1 MLLFGYSATVDEIAH
16 HVCDGAHIGCAPV
29 TADTSIPSIYTYRL
43 ALLVI
48 KLTPPSGRTSCGP
61 EGLAVKLGY
70 CRNSVISAGNS
81 PACNRSHCIVPSNLP
96 RTDRVGCAPCGSRL
110 PGRAHARGSAGR
122 RIPSARPHATQSE
135 ILPAPIRATRI
146 GSQRRCQSRGP
157 RARRRCQN
165 RGRAREE
172 RNHCGAA
179 RGRSAA
185 RRDEARHPGGRR
197 ARRARDQ
204 RLKNPPKRTGTRRV
218 PQWPG
223 APSNTPVSAAPHCRQ
238 APPWSIF
245 ESEIV

>member
-1 MLLFGYSATVDEIAH
+1 LLFWYSATVEGIAH
-16 HVCDGAHIGCAPV
+16 HVCDGPHIGCAPV
-29 TADTSIPSIYTYRL
+29 TADTSKPPIYTYRP

-48 KLTPPSGRTSCGP
+48 KFTPPSAHTSCGP
-61 EGLAVKLGY
+61 EDLAVKLGY
-70 CRNSVISAGNS
+70 CRKSAIPRAILLLATGLD
-81 PACNRSHCIVPSNLP
+81 CIVPSNLP
-96 RTDRVGCAPCGSRL
+96 RTDRVGCAPCGLAASGSHACSRK
-110 PGRAHARGSAGR
+110 RWKAHSKRLARMPPNPKFAG
-122 RIPSARPHATQSE
+122 ADQGHAV
-135 ILPAPIRATRI
+135 R
-146 GSQRRCQSRGP
+146 SQRRCQSRGP
-157 RARRRCQN
+157 RARRRCQT

-179 RGRSAA
+179 RRRSAA
-185 RRDEARHPGGRR
+185 RRNEARHAGGRR

>member
-1 MLLFGYSATVDEIAH
+1 MHRAIEPAAH
-16 HVCDGAHIGCAPV
+16 G
-29 TADTSIPSIYTYRL
+29 
-43 ALLVI
+43 
-48 KLTPPSGRTSCGP
+48 SG
-61 EGLAVKLGY
+61 GLCPLQARGF
-70 CRNSVISAGNS
+70 RG
-81 PACNRSHCIVPSNLP
+81 
-96 RTDRVGCAPCGSRL
+96 
-110 PGRAHARGSAGR
+110 AHARGSAR
-122 RIPSARPHATQSE
+122 KAHSKRSPACRP
-135 ILPAPIRATRI
+135 IRNLPAPIRATRV

-157 RARRRCQN
+157 RARRRCQT

-185 RRDEARHPGGRR
+185 RRNEARHAGGRR

-223 APSNTPVSAAPHCRQ
+223 APSNTPVSAAPHCTQ